1 MMNKKSLTGAI
12 IATVMASSI
21 FNVGFAAAAG
31 TPVMRPTN
39 MPIKVLYNARQ
50 IATDVQPVNVNGTVL
65 VPIRFVSDKLGGK
78 LTLTGKKISIVKG
91 SSKLELT
98 IGSSSA
104 TINGKANSLPVSVRV
119 SSGRTLVPLRVV
131 SEGLNVSVQWDS
143 VLHFV
148 WIGNKSVPKIE
159 DIANPVNIK
168 PYLPLYKGKEY
179 LAAYIEEMP
188 YSKVAV
194 LTEASFPFILG
205 ARTFYRLDMAF
216 DTNNNAYLQ
225 TSIVD
230 NTSIGFKYFFLLNN
244 SIARLRSEARYL
256 RTSPLSGIRMKYHPI
271 VSLTDKVNDNISN
284 YESLSI
290 RNISYIGIREDFTKN
305 NELTAILIK
314 NPWR

>member
-1 MMNKKSLTGAI
+1 MNKKSLTGAI

-98 IGSSSA
+98 MGSSSA
-104 TINGKANSLPVSVRV
+104 TINGKAIPLPVSVRV

-143 VLHFV
+143 VLRFV
-148 WIGNKSVPKIE
+148 WIGSKSVPKIE
-159 DIANPVNIK
+159 DIAKPVDIK
-168 PYLPLYKGKEY
+168 PFLPFYKGKEY
-179 LAAYIEEMP
+179 LAEVYEEVP
-188 YSKVAV
+188 YKKISV
-194 LTEASFPFILG
+194 LTVNDFPFTLG
-205 ARTFYRLDMAF
+205 IRTFYRIDLAY
-216 DTNNNAYLQ
+216 DTNRSLFIQTTSLDNSAMGFSYYYL
-225 TSIVD
+225 I
-230 NTSIGFKYFFLLNN
+230 NN
-244 SIARLRSEARYL
+244 SLPRFRPEARYL
-256 RTSPLSGIRMKYHPI
+256 RSSPESGIRKKFHPI
-271 VSLTDKVNDNISN
+271 ISQADKINDQIQN
-284 YESLSI
+284 Y
-290 RNISYIGIREDFTKN
+290 
-305 NELTAILIK
+305 NELTIKDISYLGLSGDFRIKDDETSAIIIK